1 MFFLELNHDTLTI
14 WYQIDQCH
22 FAYTAES
29 LVPYL
34 KLYGLLTRAFSQP
47 ATDFRLMEGKLS
59 IGLLSFSFISFN
71 DNAIVRNFTLQ
82 SFSKICRQFEGNLHM
97 ITFDYRTMLHLCFWW
112 THHFRNFGQV
122 WQNRHLLQVE
132 KSFKVVLHF
141 WDSPCSLAVTARY
154 PLRFQR
160 SWSRLVASLVWLLRS
175 HS

>member
-112 THHFRNFGQV
+112 THDFRNFGQV
-122 WQNRHLLQVE
+122 WQNRHLLWKKASKWFCTFEIHHVHLLWQQDTPCTSSAREVDLWQV
-132 KSFKVVLHF
+132 
-141 WDSPCSLAVTARY
+141 
-154 PLRFQR
+154 
-160 SWSRLVASLVWLLRS
+160 
-175 HS
+175 